1 MLLASRSLK
10 VASNAL
16 SLAIVMFAGTAAMA
30 ATSKPLKIEF
40 LPPKVEPANI
50 CVQRATD
57 EDIVKRWSGWD
68 RQKLPGA
75 KEWVILREAQRLRD
89 LDAVGNFDLV
99 ATIIDR
105 LGERSDL
112 TPSDVVAEKIQLHLR
127 AGKLAELETSG
138 LLTKLFGLGSTM
150 TAREMKL
157 AADLIRDGVVK
168 DQGGEAEAER
178 LMIRA
183 ASNGHADALLTLA
196 KTQLSGEAVPGWDME
211 PSLAITMALGSMVGK
226 LDDRICERVSRI
238 AREFEKG
245 EVVAPDRRIAEAWLR
260 VAADLGD
267 GASAWKVA
275 RYHLESSAIEKNND
289 ILLRYLKMAADKGVV
304 PAMVELAKIYN
315 AGAIVAKN
323 EVMAR
328 EYFIKAADL
337 GDKSGL
343 THLASIY
350 RADSD
355 NLQSLQAYEDTLR
368 ELSKLNDAPA
378 WVFSRL
384 GNLTL
389 EKKGRWSGEAEA
401 TALFEQGAKLHDMT
415 SMQSLAE
422 MRFRHVDEPGRF
434 NEATNL
440 LRAVLENY
448 GVTGT
453 VNDLRAAYLCRRPEG
468 PDFAEAAKWG
478 QMSEE
483 ETASNW
489 PLWRIVKLA
498 RRPDAVEI
506 ASLQSEALY
515 GRSDALAAY
524 LYYLKQTGAE
534 PATMREWIAKV
545 NSDGEAGVGHAKL
558 LLSAATNDEMKRE
571 ALKLYLSA
579 AEAGTTA
586 TQVASAIAVISN
598 LPDNEALRKLALN
611 YLEKASADG
620 NGRAMRA
627 LASLRGTEEVYH
639 QFKDVIEA
647 NGDSTAL
654 MFAAEMAPSDNGR
667 ATLLAMASSI
677 MDCSFENAFALAK
690 AYAPTDPVKAQ
701 NWTRVAETL
710 SEKRGWRYRLL
721 AEFTAQGKSSDAPE
735 KALTLYEE
743 AVRLGDA
750 KAEMVL
756 LSHYSDP
763 TKKSFSKE
771 KAADVV
777 LSSIGSTTPD
787 QLYERV
793 ARIKKM
799 NDPIRSLVLS
809 KIDLHG
815 LYKSAA
821 ESGDP
826 GGMREYAKFVLT
838 DQRPGEASEQ
848 ANALLIAAANYND
861 VPAMLILARNHAYGI
876 GGPVSLEEART
887 WLRKASALG
896 SDEAAEML
904 AGMNAKLN

>member
-1 MLLASRSLK
+1 MLLTSRSLK
-10 VASNAL
+10 VARSAL
-16 SLAIVMFAGTAAMA
+16 SLAIVMLAGTVAMA

-57 EDIVKRWSGWD
+57 EDIIKRWSEWD
-68 RQKLPGA
+68 RQKLPDA

-89 LDAVGNFDLV
+89 LNAVGNFDLIE
-99 ATIIDR
+99 TIIDR

-112 TPSDVVAEKIQLHLR
+112 TQSDVVAEKIQLHLR
-127 AGKLAELETSG
+127 AGKLVELEASG

-150 TAREMKL
+150 SAREMKL
-157 AADLIRDGVVK
+157 AADLIRDGVAK
-168 DQGGEAEAER
+168 DQGGEAEAGR
-178 LMIRA
+178 LLIRA

-196 KTQLSGEAVPGWDME
+196 KSQLSGEPVPGWDME

-289 ILLRYLKMAADKGVV
+289 ILIRYLKMAADKGVV
-304 PAMVELAKIYN
+304 PAMVELAKVYN

-323 EVMAR
+323 EVLAR

-337 GDKSGL
+337 GNKSGL

-368 ELSKLNDAPA
+368 ELARLNDAPA

-401 TALFEQGAKLHDMT
+401 TGFFEQGAKLRDIA

-422 MRFRHVDEPGRF
+422 MRFRHVNEQGRF

-453 VNDLRAAYLCRRPEG
+453 VNDLRAAYLCRRPDG

-478 QMSEE
+478 EMSEE
-483 ETASNW
+483 EAASNW

-506 ASLQSEALY
+506 AALQSEALY

-534 PATMREWIAKV
+534 PATMREWTAKV

-558 LLSAATNDEMKRE
+558 LLSAATNDEMKQE
-571 ALKLYLSA
+571 ALKFYLSA

-627 LASLRGTEEVYH
+627 LASLHGRDGVYH
-639 QFKDVIEA
+639 QFKDVIA
-647 NGDSTAL
+647 SNGDSTAL
-654 MFAAEMAPSDNGR
+654 MFAAEMAPSVDER
-667 ATLLAMASSI
+667 TTLLTMASSI

-690 AYAPTDPVKAQ
+690 AYAPTDAVKAQ
-701 NWTRVAETL
+701 NWISVAEIL

-721 AEFTAQGKSSDAPE
+721 AEFTAQGNSVDVPE
-735 KALTLYEE
+735 KAISLYEE

-756 LSHYSDP
+756 LGHYSDP
-763 TKKSFSKE
+763 SKKTFSKE

-777 LSSIGSTTPD
+777 VSSISSTTPD

-809 KIDLHG
+809 KVDLHS

-826 GGMREYAKFVLT
+826 GGMREYAKYVMS
-838 DQRPGEASEQ
+838 DQRPGEGFEQ
-848 ANALLIAAANYND
+848 AHALLIAAASYND

-876 GGPVSLEEART
+876 GGPVSLQEART

-896 SDEAAEML
+896 SDDAAEML

>member
-1 MLLASRSLK
+1 MLRASRTLK
-10 VASNAL
+10 AASSAL
-16 SLAIVMFAGTAAMA
+16 SSAIVVFAGTAAFA
-30 ATSKPLKIEF
+30 ATSQQLKIEF
-40 LPPKVEPANI
+40 LPPKVEPAKI

-57 EDIVKRWSGWD
+57 EDIATRWTAWD
-68 RQKLPGA
+68 RQKLPDA

-89 LDAVGNFDLV
+89 LDAVRNFDLV
-99 ATIIDR
+99 QTIIDR

-112 TPSDVVAEKIQLHLR
+112 TPNDVVAEKIQLHLR
-127 AGKLAELETSG
+127 ASKLNELESSG
-138 LLTKLFGLGSTM
+138 LLTKLFAVGNAMS
-150 TAREMKL
+150 AREMKL
-157 AADLIRDGVVK
+157 AADLILTGVTK
-168 DQGGEAEAER
+168 NHGGEAEAER
-178 LMIRA
+178 LLVRA

-196 KTQLSGEAVPGWDME
+196 KSQLSGKPVPGWEME

-245 EVVAPDRRIAEAWLR
+245 EAVAPDRRIAEAWLR

-275 RYHLESSAIEKNND
+275 RYHLESTAIEKDNET
-289 ILLRYLKMAADKGVV
+289 LLRYLKMAADNGVV

-315 AGAIVAKN
+315 TGAIVERN
-323 EVMAR
+323 ETLAR
-328 EYFIKAADL
+328 EYFIKAADV
-337 GDKSGL
+337 GNKSGL
-343 THLASIY
+343 THLAAIY

-368 ELSKLNDAPA
+368 ELAKLNDAPA

-389 EKKGRWSGEAEA
+389 EKQGQWAGEAEA
-401 TALFEQGAKLHDMT
+401 TAFFEKGAKLRDIS
-415 SMQSLAE
+415 SMNSLAE

-440 LRAVLENY
+440 LRAVLENF

-453 VNDLRAAYLCRRPEG
+453 VNDLKAAYLCRRPGG
-468 PDFAEAAKWG
+468 PDFVEAAKWDE
-478 QMSEE
+478 MSDEE
-483 ETASNW
+483 VASNW
-489 PLWRIVKLA
+489 PLWRIVKLW

-506 ASLQSEALY
+506 AALQSEALY

-524 LYYLKQTGAE
+524 LYYLKLTAAE
-534 PATMREWIAKV
+534 PATMREWTAKV
-545 NSDGEAGVGHAKL
+545 SANGDAGVGHAKL
-558 LLSAATNDEMKRE
+558 LLSAATNDSMKQE
-571 ALKLYLSA
+571 ALQLYLSA
-579 AEAGTTA
+579 AETGSVA
-586 TQVASAIAVISN
+586 TQVASAIAVIAN
-598 LPDNEALRKLALN
+598 LPDNEQLRKLALG
-611 YLEKASADG
+611 YLEKASAEG

-627 LASLRGTEEVYH
+627 LASLRGQEEIYR
-639 QFKDVIEA
+639 QYKDVIA
-647 NGDSTAL
+647 SDGDSTAL
-654 MFAAEMAPSDNGR
+654 MFAAESENSTRDR
-667 ATLLAMASSI
+667 ARLLSMASSI
-677 MDCSFENAFALAK
+677 MDCNFENAFSLAK
-690 AYAPTDPVKAQ
+690 AYAPIDAAKSQ
-701 NWTRVAETL
+701 NWITIAQTV
-710 SEKRGWRYRLL
+710 SEQRGWRFRLL
-721 AEFTAQGKSSDAPE
+721 AEFVAQNQGSDAAQ
-735 KALTLYEE
+735 KSIALYED
-743 AVRLGDA
+743 AVRLGDM

-763 TKKSFSKE
+763 TKKTYSKD
-771 KAADVV
+771 KAAEVV
-777 LSSIGSTTPD
+777 LSSISNTTPD

-809 KIDLHG
+809 KVNLHD

-826 GGMREYAKFVLT
+826 GGMREYAKYVMT
-838 DQRPGEASEQ
+838 EPRPGEGVEQ
-848 ANALLIAAANYND
+848 VQTLLTTAAKFND

-876 GGPVSLEEART
+876 GGPVSLDEARG

-904 AGMNAKLN
+904 TGMNAKMN